1 MMSKNKTIIEPLDY
15 DEEILYENNEIEK
28 ARQISQSQLNNA
40 KLFSSRYDY
49 ANTIKKHISYLEVGV
64 GWGHSAQMFIDA
76 TDASSADLVD
86 LYKGAP
92 GIMFSGGSEP
102 EDASVVH
109 EQHIKNK
116 FSYRSNVNTIK
127 GNARDIVPALNKKYD
142 LIFLDMEGE
151 RFLIRK
157 LLLHCSKLINDG
169 GIIGLTSYTNHS
181 LLYEKNTGV
190 YQSVNEF
197 LYFNGDW
204 SVDALVFNELA
215 LNDIYIKKS
224 TIK

>member
-1 MMSKNKTIIEPLDY
+1 MEQNKIIIEPLEY
-15 DEEILYENNEIEK
+15 DEEKIYAYNEIEK
-28 ARQISQSQLNNA
+28 ARHIPQNQLNNA

-49 ANTIKKHISYLEVGV
+49 ANTLNKNIAYLEVGV

-76 TDASSADLVD
+76 TNAESADLVD

-92 GIMFSGGSEP
+92 GIMFSGGSKP
-102 EDASVVH
+102 ENAYITH
-109 EQHIKNK
+109 EEHIKNK
-116 FSYRSNVNTIK
+116 FSYHRNINTIK
-127 GNARDIVPALNKKYD
+127 GNARDIIPLLNKKYD
-142 LIFLDMEGE
+142 FIFLDMEGE

-157 LLLHCSKLINDG
+157 LLSYCSKLINDD

-181 LLYEKNTGV
+181 LIYEKNTGV

-197 LYFNGDW
+197 LYFNNNW

-215 LNDIYIKKS
+215 LNDIYIKNNKMA
-224 TIK
+224 